1 MQKKKGI
8 LTGLSLVS
16 MILVGFLGADI
27 LAHVE
32 SNDDEVGLSVSDDNT
47 AATAENPN
55 LIEPIFVYGDYYR
68 YYHFEEQAVD
78 SKIIRDLP
86 MVNLKLDNQELSFI
100 EESLKNIIQKQYNFA
115 VTKDSET
122 PYNFV
127 VDLSM
132 SSKNL
137 KEDMTGAI
145 YGVLINRDTKKE
157 ISFDIPRDKISNALI
172 TTDFFKLAKGNYTL
186 QIIDTGKLKNV
197 ENYNFVLMNA
207 LRDTIS
213 ATDVQI
219 EKSGKLVYTGTNVTF
234 EIFVS
239 HANLQGA
246 TIETK
251 WDLYNPKTKKY
262 DNISPYNESKKYYY
276 ALKKKGSYKFRT
288 TSRIKGTKTVAVQ
301 YNTIKAIDQV
311 TPKIT
316 ALKVTKEKSVDKKGT
331 QQVRVNYNIVSPYY
345 NGYLTVWKKG
355 STGKYQKIKALR
367 VDDIS
372 RHSYKDLELKKG
384 VYKVTLYVKTDKLS
398 SKDKIKSATKSK
410 VFKIN

>member
-1 MQKKKGI
+1 MQKKKSI
-8 LTGLSLVS
+8 ITSLSLVS
-16 MILVGFLGADI
+16 VMLVGFIGANS
-27 LAHVE
+27 LAHAQ
-32 SNDDEVGLSVSDDNT
+32 SNDGIGLSLIDKVNT
-47 AATAENPN
+47 VATTENQN
-55 LIEPIFVYGDYYR
+55 FIEPIFVYGDYYH
-68 YYHFEEQAVD
+68 YYNFEQQAVD
-78 SKIIRDLP
+78 SQSISDLP
-86 MVNLKLDNQELSFI
+86 TVNLKLDNGEMSFI
-100 EESLKNIIQKQYNFA
+100 EKTLKNIIQKQYNFT

-132 SSKNL
+132 SSKNT

-145 YGVLINRDTKKE
+145 YGVLTNRDTKKE
-157 ISFDIPRDKISNALI
+157 IRFDIPSDKMSNALI

-186 QIIDTGKLKNV
+186 RIVDTGKLKNL
-197 ENYNFVLMNA
+197 ENYNFVLMNTLQGTLLA
-207 LRDTIS
+207 K
-213 ATDVQI
+213 DVPI
-219 EKSGKLVYTGTNVTF
+219 EKSGKLVYAGTNVSF

-262 DNISPYNESKKYYY
+262 DNISPYNEGKKYSYK
-276 ALKKKGSYKFRT
+276 LKKKGNYKFRI

-301 YNTIKAIDQV
+301 YHTIKAIDQV

-316 ALKVTKEKSVDKKGT
+316 ALKLTIGKSVDKKGT
-331 QQVRVNYNIVSPYY
+331 KQVRVNYNIESPYY
-345 NGYLTVWKKG
+345 NGHLTVWKKG
-355 STGKYQKIKALR
+355 TTGKYQKIKALK

-372 RHSYKDLELKKG
+372 RHSYKDLKLKKG

-398 SKDKIKSATKSK
+398 LKDTIKSTTKSK
-410 VFKIN
+410 VFNIN